1 MNLEKLRSKL
11 GKENLSAVFG
21 EITKISATSIEIRGL
36 KTGVGDII
44 KLVSNENENLNTL
57 AMVVEI
63 KEQFSYLSPFSFIE
77 GFKIGDRA
85 FISDAGMQIGVSDE
99 LLGRVVDPFMRPKD
113 GKGAIEATKYMP
125 IMRAPIDAMKR
136 GLKTGVGDI
145 IKLVSN
151 ENENLNTL
159 AMVVEIKEQ
168 FSYLSPFSF
177 IEGFKIGDRAFISDA
192 GMQIGVSDELLGRV
206 VDPFMRPKDGKGAIE
221 ATKYMPIMRAP
232 IDAMKRGLI
241 EEVFPVGVKTI
252 DALLTC
258 GVGQKLGIFAGSGV
272 GKSTLMG
279 MIVKN
284 SKAPIKVVA
293 LIGERGREIPEF
305 IQKNLG
311 GKLDDTVIIVA
322 TSDDSAL
329 MRKYGAFCAM
339 SVAEYFKEQGKDVL
353 FIMDSVTRFAMA
365 QREIGLALGEPPT
378 TKGYPPSV
386 LSLLPQLMER
396 TGKEE
401 GKGTITAFFTV
412 LVDGDDMS
420 DPIADQSRSIL
431 DGHIVLSRELT
442 DFGIYPPI
450 NIQNSASRVMGDIIS
465 PEHKLWAR
473 KFKRLN
479 SLLKENEVLLR
490 IGAYQKGS
498 DKELDEAIA
507 KKEFM
512 QKFLGQNPE
521 ESFEFEETIR
531 LLSQIDAN
539 VAPNAMQ

>member
-11 GKENLSAVFG
+11 GKENLSAIFG

-36 KTGVGDII
+36 KTGVGDI
-44 KLVSNENENLNTL
+44 V
-57 AMVVEI
+57 
-63 KEQFSYLSPFSFIE
+63 
-77 GFKIGDRA
+77 
-85 FISDAGMQIGVSDE
+85 
-99 LLGRVVDPFMRPKD
+99 
-113 GKGAIEATKYMP
+113 
-125 IMRAPIDAMKR
+125 
-136 GLKTGVGDI
+136 
-145 IKLVSN
+145 KLVSN

-498 DKELDEAIA
+498 DKELDEAIS

-539 VAPNAMQ
+539 VAPNAMQQNINMGSSNATLPNPNLK

>member
-1 MNLEKLRSKL
+1 MGLEKLRSKIASQ
-11 GKENLSAVFG
+11 NLASVFG
-21 EITKISATSIEIRGL
+21 QITKISSTSIEINGL
-36 KTGVGDII
+36 KTSIGDII
-44 KLVSNENENLNTL
+44 KIVSSEDESKEAM
-57 AMVVEI
+57 AMVVEVD
-63 KEQFSYLSPFSFIE
+63 ENLSYLSPFGFVE

-85 FISDAGMQIGVSDE
+85 FINDAGMQIGVSDE

-113 GKGAIEATKYMP
+113 GKGPIEASK
-125 IMRAPIDAMKR
+125 
-136 GLKTGVGDI
+136 
-145 IKLVSN
+145 
-151 ENENLNTL
+151 
-159 AMVVEIKEQ
+159 
-168 FSYLSPFSF
+168 F
-177 IEGFKIGDRAFISDA
+177 
-192 GMQIGVSDELLGRV
+192 
-206 VDPFMRPKDGKGAIE
+206 
-221 ATKYMPIMRAP
+221 MPIMRAP

-284 SKAPIKVVA
+284 SKAPIKVIA

-396 TGKEE
+396 AGKEE

-465 PEHKLWAR
+465 DEHKLAAR

-490 IGAYQKGS
+490 IGAYQKGT
-498 DKELDEAIA
+498 DKELDQAIA
-507 KKEFM
+507 KKDFM
-512 QKFLGQNPE
+512 QQFLSQNPE
-521 ESFEFEETIR
+521 DSFEFEDTINM
-531 LLSQIDAN
+531 LKMIDI
-539 VAPNAMQ
+539 Q

>member
-11 GKENLSAVFG
+11 GKENLSAIFG

-36 KTGVGDII
+36 KTGVGDI
-44 KLVSNENENLNTL
+44 V
-57 AMVVEI
+57 
-63 KEQFSYLSPFSFIE
+63 
-77 GFKIGDRA
+77 
-85 FISDAGMQIGVSDE
+85 
-99 LLGRVVDPFMRPKD
+99 
-113 GKGAIEATKYMP
+113 
-125 IMRAPIDAMKR
+125 
-136 GLKTGVGDI
+136 
-145 IKLVSN
+145 KLVSN

-241 EEVFPVGVKTI
+241 EKVFPVGVKTI

-450 NIQNSASRVMGDIIS
+450 NIQNSASRVMSDIIS

-498 DKELDEAIA
+498 DKELDEAIS

-521 ESFEFEETIR
+521 ESFEFNQTLE
-531 LLSQIDAN
+531 LLSQIDTPNTPLPPTQNIN
-539 VAPNAMQ
+539 VGSASATLPNPNLK

>member
-11 GKENLSAVFG
+11 GKENLSAIFG

-36 KTGVGDII
+36 KTGVGDIV

-113 GKGAIEATKYMP
+113 GKGAIE
-125 IMRAPIDAMKR
+125 
-136 GLKTGVGDI
+136 
-145 IKLVSN
+145 VS
-151 ENENLNTL
+151 
-159 AMVVEIKEQ
+159 
-168 FSYLSPFSF
+168 
-177 IEGFKIGDRAFISDA
+177 
-192 GMQIGVSDELLGRV
+192 
-206 VDPFMRPKDGKGAIE
+206 
-221 ATKYMPIMRAP
+221 KYMPIMRAP

-450 NIQNSASRVMGDIIS
+450 NIQNSASRVMGDVIS
-465 PEHKLWAR
+465 AEHKLWAT

-498 DKELDEAIA
+498 DKELDEAIS

-521 ESFEFEETIR
+521 ESFEFSQTLE
-531 LLSQIDAN
+531 LLSQIDTPNIPLPPTQNIN
-539 VAPNAMQ
+539 VGSASATLPNPNLK

>member
-1 MNLEKLRSKL
+1 MGLEKLRSKISSQ
-11 GKENLSAVFG
+11 NLSSVFG
-21 EITKISATSIEIRGL
+21 QITKISSTSIEINGL
-36 KTGVGDII
+36 KTSIGDII
-44 KLVSNENENLNTL
+44 KIVSSEDESKEAM
-57 AMVVEI
+57 AMVVEVD
-63 KEQFSYLSPFSFIE
+63 ENLSYLSPFGFVE

-85 FISDAGMQIGVSDE
+85 FINDAGMQIGVSDA
-99 LLGRVVDPFMRPKD
+99 LLGRVVDPFMHPKD
-113 GKGAIEATKYMP
+113 GKGPIEASK
-125 IMRAPIDAMKR
+125 
-136 GLKTGVGDI
+136 
-145 IKLVSN
+145 
-151 ENENLNTL
+151 
-159 AMVVEIKEQ
+159 
-168 FSYLSPFSF
+168 F
-177 IEGFKIGDRAFISDA
+177 
-192 GMQIGVSDELLGRV
+192 
-206 VDPFMRPKDGKGAIE
+206 
-221 ATKYMPIMRAP
+221 MPIMRAP

-284 SKAPIKVVA
+284 SKASIKVIA

-396 TGKEE
+396 AGKEE

-450 NIQNSASRVMGDIIS
+450 NIQNSASRVMGDIIT
-465 PEHKLWAR
+465 PEHKMSAR
-473 KFKRLN
+473 RFKRLN

-498 DKELDEAIA
+498 DKELDQAIA
-507 KKEFM
+507 KKDFM
-512 QKFLGQNPE
+512 QQFLSQNPE
-521 ESFEFEETIR
+521 ESFEFEDTINM
-531 LLSQIDAN
+531 LKMIDS
-539 VAPNAMQ
+539 

>member
-21 EITKISATSIEIRGL
+21 EITKISTTSIEI
-36 KTGVGDII
+36 
-44 KLVSNENENLNTL
+44 
-57 AMVVEI
+57 
-63 KEQFSYLSPFSFIE
+63 
-77 GFKIGDRA
+77 
-85 FISDAGMQIGVSDE
+85 
-99 LLGRVVDPFMRPKD
+99 
-113 GKGAIEATKYMP
+113 
-125 IMRAPIDAMKR
+125 R

-539 VAPNAMQ
+539 IAPSAVQQNINMGSSNATLPNPNLK